1 MKYREPHGEY
11 ICTWPQ
17 HTCIYRTSA
26 TLRKISDLRNFLHQ
40 YYAPLRTSVTPY
52 AAYGVSFFDTHPY
65 APLLVLRTY
74 YAPITHLLPYYEP
87 VTRLLRAYYAL
98 HVLRRC
104 YEGCYAGVTE
114 VTQLLRRLRRCYAG
128 VTEVTQVLR
137 KCYAGVTEVTQVLR
151 SSIFCY
157 AGAYGGP

>member
-1 MKYREPHGEY
+1 M
-11 ICTWPQ
+11 Q
-17 HTCIYRTSA
+17 LFTSI
-26 TLRKISDLRNFLHQ
+26 LRAITDLRNTLRSLRSFFFR
-40 YYAPLRTSVTPY
+40 YAPLRAITGVT
-52 AAYGVSFFDTHPY
+52 H
-65 APLLVLRTY
+65 LLRTY

-151 SSIFCY
+151 SFISCY

>member
-1 MKYREPHGEY
+1 MSKF
-11 ICTWPQ
+11 
-17 HTCIYRTSA
+17 RTSA
-26 TLRKISDLRNFLHQ
+26 TLRKITDLRNFLHQ

-74 YAPITHLLPYYEP
+74 YAPITHLLRTYYHI
-87 VTRLLRAYYAL
+87 TNQLRACYAPIT
-98 HVLRRC
+98 HC
-104 YEGCYAGVTE
+104 MCYAGVTKG
-114 VTQLLRRLRRCYAG
+114 VTQVLRRLRRCYAG

-151 SSIFCY
+151 SFISCY